1 MGHKSIHKKSYK
13 IKLLSPLVLIA
24 ALFSSTIK
32 SAVQTESRGWG
43 KQALVSG
50 AVLAG
55 AGLLTLWYTSH
66 KSSSKLVSEKDDAD
80 KVADFILLNRDIGE
94 GRNDFIDDEKVRQ
107 TISTA
112 DHTAITKILKPIA
125 NPSVITAAMMRAS
138 GENNLEIIESLL
150 KLGSSPNQKIGLDGR
165 DSLSAPILS
174 IALKN
179 QRIDIAEAIL
189 RAKANIYELDTHG
202 AGPLDYAIRYQ
213 KNKTQLL
220 QDIQLLMDFRIEG
233 HTYLNNSIRYLK
245 LYGRKGKQY
254 FYQPGKPEYYDALL
268 KIDTDYSLVDSDIK
282 EYPYFQEKMNEYKQ
296 QHREVLGTA
305 LEGHFNE
312 PGLTRIVTEY
322 LGINE

>member
-1 MGHKSIHKKSYK
+1 MAVVFTG
-13 IKLLSPLVLIA
+13 
-24 ALFSSTIK
+24 TIRP
-32 SAVQTESRGWG
+32 AVQNEGRDLS
-43 KQALVSG
+43 KQALFPV

-66 KSSSKLVSEKDDAD
+66 KSSLKLASEKDYAD
-80 KVADFILLNRDIGE
+80 KVADFILLNRDIAQTY
-94 GRNDFIDDEKVRQ
+94 NHSVDDDVMQ
-107 TISTA
+107 TISA
-112 DHTAITKILKPIA
+112 GNRSAIVNILKPIA
-125 NPSVITAAMMRAS
+125 NRSVMTAAMMRAS
-138 GENNLEIIESLL
+138 GKNNLEIIESLL
-150 KLGSSPNQKIGLDGR
+150 KLGVSPDRNIVLDGR

-179 QRIDIAEAIL
+179 QRTDIAEAIL
-189 RAKANIYELDTHG
+189 RAKANIYKLDTHG

-233 HTYLNNSIRYLK
+233 HTYLNNSLRYLK
-245 LYGRKGKQY
+245 LYGRKGKQH

-296 QHREVLGTA
+296 QHRAVLGIA

-312 PGLTRIVTEY
+312 PGLTGIVAEY